1 MTSPDLLGR
10 GLYFGL
16 LLLGAAALLAQ
27 PMRTAPPGAVF
38 TVLALFAHGAARL
51 LGVRGAGKALLF
63 LGAWPFFSLGAVR
76 LGRLEPA
83 EALLV
88 AGAGAAAGAALV
100 AGEWLLVKRTATFT
114 TSLLFFGASC
124 LAGVGLTLLP
134 VPVFRGLALLALT
147 LAGYGLARG
156 GGG

>member
-1 MTSPDLLGR
+1 MTATDLLGR
-10 GLYFGL
+10 VLYSGL

-27 PMRTAPPGAVF
+27 PMRTAASGAVF
-38 TVLALFAHGAARL
+38 TVLALYAQGAARL
-51 LGVRGAGKALLF
+51 LGLRGPGKALLF
-63 LGAWPFFSLGAVR
+63 LEALPVFSLGVVR

-88 AGAGAAAGAALV
+88 VGAGTAAGAALV
-100 AGEWLLVKRTATFT
+100 AGEWLLVKRAATFT

-124 LAGVGLTLLP
+124 LTGFGLTLLP
-134 VPVFRGLALLALT
+134 IPVFLGLALLALT

-156 GGG
+156 VRG